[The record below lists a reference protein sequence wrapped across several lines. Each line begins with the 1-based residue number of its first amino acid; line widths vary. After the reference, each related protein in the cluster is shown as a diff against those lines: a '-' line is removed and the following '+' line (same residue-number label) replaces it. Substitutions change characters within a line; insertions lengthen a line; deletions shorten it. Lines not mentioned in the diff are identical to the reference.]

1 MPPTPPM
8 PSWIEE
14 LAQALVRPR
23 ARQELA
29 RVVDSL
35 PLHAG
40 MRLDRRLV
48 DLARVADDAVAA
60 ARAVHPDRDYWVFHE
75 PPALPVLG
83 DPRRLREAIEV
94 LVSAAAAASRPGR
107 RVAVRSRL
115 ERRAGG
121 QRATIEIE
129 GEEDGVAA
137 EPEARSL
144 EAGPSACESTGAGV
158 ELCREIARLH
168 GGSLELEA
176 GRGRTRFRMGIPLR
190 AGPREG
196 SAA

>member
-8 PSWIEE
+8 SWIED

-29 RVVDSL
+29 RLVDAL
-35 PLHAG
+35 PRHAG

-48 DLARVADDAVAA
+48 DLARLADDAVAA
-60 ARAVHPDRDYWVFHE
+60 VRGAHPDRDYWVFHE

-83 DPRRLREAIEV
+83 DPCRLREAIEV

-115 ERRAGG
+115 EPAAGG
-121 QRATIEIE
+121 PHASIEIE
-129 GEEDGVAA
+129 GEAA
-137 EPEARSL
+137 EPEVSSL
-144 EAGPSACESTGAGV
+144 EPGPPGSERAGTGI
-158 ELCREIARLH
+158 ELCREIVRLH
-168 GGSLELEA
+168 AGRLEHEA
-176 GRGRTRFRMGIPLR
+176 GGGHTRFRIAVPLF
-190 AGPREG
+190 AGSREG
-196 SAA
+196 SGA